1 MANPRGMLPSSGQ
14 SRTDSSDYRG
24 GGKRKWCEESVHSAE
39 MSQAAQEEICVL
51 SAIYCDPGECE
62 IVLSCSE
69 RGITVM
75 IQTNVRRMAESEIR
89 LRLVFDLPAAYPSC
103 PPNLSVSS
111 EELTRAQCKEL
122 RDRLLGQARERLSAP
137 MIHDLVLWTQQ
148 NFTSVIGNSI
158 RDETLLPA
166 AVTDDGTWT
175 ALLHLDHMRAK
186 NKYVKTVE
194 KWTSASELTGKL
206 MNIIWFYKK
215 TCKIDVD
222 SSGKKCKEKMI
233 SVLCEVKL
241 PPEHERFSAFE
252 VKEYSSISELEE
264 EFKMAGLSNIFTEH
278 VMGLF

>member
-1 MANPRGMLPSSGQ
+1 
-14 SRTDSSDYRG
+14 
-24 GGKRKWCEESVHSAE
+24 

-51 SAIYCDPGECE
+51 SAIYCDPGECD
-62 IVLSCSE
+62 VLSCSE

-206 MNIIWFYKK
+206 MFVGKIILILLQGDRRNIREYMVLQK